1 MSSDPEIKRTA
12 KQAIGTGLLS
22 MAGSDLFWKTLSQ
35 FGAVGVVCLLLWWF
49 ATKTLPEMQS
59 NFSNVVQNLQN
70 GFHEELKEER
80 AIYRETLKESYVNFK
95 ERADNVSKAVERQAE
110 AQEKTSKAIDRLV
123 SELRKDREGVPP
135 EILQVPPKKIEKKG
149 NL

>member
-1 MSSDPEIKRTA
+1 MSGDPEIKRTTR
-12 KQAIGTGLLS
+12 QAIGAGLLS
-22 MAGSDLFWKTLSQ
+22 VSNSDIFWKTLSQ

-49 ATKTLPEMQS
+49 ATKTLPDMQS

-80 AIYRETLKESYVNFK
+80 TIYRETLKESYINFK

-110 AQEKTSKAIDRLV
+110 AQEKTSKAIERLV
-123 SELRKDREGVPP
+123 SELRKQRGTDDLAKPAEG
-135 EILQVPPKKIEKKG
+135 KKDG
-149 NL
+149 